1 MSTKKA
7 LLGIA
12 AAAVIAIGYFAVSGF
27 PPVGPGAEG
36 TVGAAKR
43 YQSEQMASK
52 DVVLQ
57 DTGVQQLLQ
66 SDTLRK
72 LIADKETRAIL
83 VSEDFKKA
91 MSDASVQAL
100 VQQMAADRALAAAV
114 GSAAHDG
121 AVQRLFAEA
130 ASNEAV
136 RSALGQAL
144 DNAAVAKAFDQAATQ
159 AAAAELARSQA
170 AGRGRSGTRS
180 PRSCRS
186 S

>member
-1 MSTKKA
+1 MSTKKV

-12 AAAVIAIGYFAVSGF
+12 AAAVIAIGYFALSGF

-72 LIADKETRAIL
+72 LIADKETR
-83 VSEDFKKA
+83 S
-91 MSDASVQAL
+91 
-100 VQQMAADRALAAAV
+100 
-114 GSAAHDG
+114 
-121 AVQRLFAEA
+121 
-130 ASNEAV
+130 
-136 RSALGQAL
+136 
-144 DNAAVAKAFDQAATQ
+144 
-159 AAAAELARSQA
+159 
-170 AGRGRSGTRS
+170 
-180 PRSCRS
+180 RSCRWPAIS
-186 S
+186 GYGNSVCGACATATPMSTCTRGLLLQFSWLNPRAASGWAITAPVKCGSPIRWEDVGPARG